1 LPISTH
7 NSGDERSGRQS
18 VANRQGFY
26 PSFWFTPFDTTY
38 FNSQAIADGPV
49 VGASPAMRINPMTL
63 PCRHIHSGATATDP
77 IAFEKAGEKK
87 VVDSF
92 VERV

>member
-49 VGASPAMRINPMTL
+49 VGASPAIDADKPNDFAL
-63 PCRHIHSGATATDP
+63 PSHPFWSDRNRPDRVRESRR
-77 IAFEKAGEKK
+77 EKGG
-87 VVDSF
+87 
-92 VERV
+92 R